1 MTQPYVL
8 WALLGMVAYSITTLL
23 VKLAVRAGAG
33 SSFMVLMISVSIVFA
48 SVVLIV
54 ALRGELKSL
63 LGMDQSALLWSFAA
77 GIALTIA
84 VTSLF
89 QALSLGPASVAVP
102 IYGMF
107 IVGGAA
113 LGVAVLHEPL
123 TWNKVAG
130 LVAAV
135 IGVVLISM

>member
-1 MTQPYVL
+1 ML

-63 LGMDQSALLWSFAA
+63 PGMDQAALLWSFAA